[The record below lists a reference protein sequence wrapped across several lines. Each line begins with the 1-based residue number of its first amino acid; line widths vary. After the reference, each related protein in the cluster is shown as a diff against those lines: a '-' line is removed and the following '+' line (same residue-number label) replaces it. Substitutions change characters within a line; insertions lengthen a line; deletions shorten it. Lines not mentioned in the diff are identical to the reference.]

1 MPLKGRRLWL
11 SCLVFTAVGASVAAA
26 QQPAENQMSSNAPA
40 AQPAVTATP
49 TNTIQQRVTR
59 VRAWIAGRNFGAA
72 ANELEKIKKETAADE
87 SMQQVSRVML
97 MGVYLE
103 QPNYTGAQ
111 ALLEETFKRK
121 SSKRGADDSYYA
133 VAGQIIKSSQS
144 QLERYKSLGI
154 NLADSALPN
163 EACTDLGKWQA
174 LLEIIV
180 QQSKQMTVELKQ
192 PDEALSLLEAATS
205 VRGTL
210 ARDEY
215 EAAKWKNE
223 VIDTRELIAN
233 AQMKVSEVDA
243 STSVP
248 STGLIAS
255 NNVPIPTVFKQT
267 EAQKIVLPAPAE
279 NKPIEQQQVAS
290 GNSEIL
296 NQPVQ
301 QPVSAPVQSA
311 PVKTENTVAQNK
323 SESANT
329 VAQNAQQPV
338 ARQRVAANN
347 NEAEK
352 ASDPIVNTAKSEKPA
367 TIAAGD
373 MMQVGSLVDLATKKV
388 NPAYPQVART
398 ARISGI
404 VKVEVVLDEDG
415 KVAEVRNA
423 AGPEMLRRAA
433 MDAVKRWQFKPAT
446 RDGQP
451 VRASG
456 FVNFNFTL

>member
-11 SCLVFTAVGASVAAA
+11 SCLVLTAVGASAAAA
-26 QQPAENQMSSNAPA
+26 QQQAENSTPLNG
-40 AQPAVTATP
+40 VGTP
-49 TNTIQQRVTR
+49 TNSAAPSNSIQQRISR
-59 VRAWIAGRNFGAA
+59 VRALIAGRNFGAA
-72 ANELEKIKKETAADE
+72 AGELEKIKKETGADE
-87 SMQQVSRVML
+87 SLQQVSRVML

-103 QPNYTGAQ
+103 QPNYSAAQ

-121 SSKRGADDSYYA
+121 SLKLGAEDSYYA

-154 NLADSALPN
+154 NLSDSTLPN
-163 EACTDLGKWQA
+163 EACTDLGKWHA

-180 QQSKQMTVELKQ
+180 QQSKQMTVEMKQ

-205 VRGTL
+205 ARSTL

-233 AQMKVSEVDA
+233 SQMKVSEVDA
-243 STSVP
+243 STTIP
-248 STGLIAS
+248 SGVLIAS
-255 NNVPIPTVFKQT
+255 NNIPSPTVFKQT
-267 EAQKIVLPAPAE
+267 EAPKIVLPLPSESKSA
-279 NKPIEQQQVAS
+279 EQQIAG

-301 QPVSAPVQSA
+301 KTAPAPVAST
-311 PVKTENTVAQNK
+311 PVKIENSVAQNK
-323 SESANT
+323 LESADANK
-329 VAQNAQQPV
+329 QNVSQPV
-338 ARQRVAANN
+338 ARQRVAENN
-347 NEAEK
+347 NQAEK
-352 ASDPIVNTAKSEKPA
+352 TPNP
-367 TIAAGD
+367 AAGAAKNEKTTANVAGE
-373 MMQVGSLVDLATKKV
+373 MMQIGSLVDMATKKV
-388 NPAYPQVART
+388 NPAYPPVART

-404 VKVEVVLDEDG
+404 VKVEVILDEEG

-433 MDAVKRWQFKPAT
+433 MDAVKRWQFKPFT

>member
-11 SCLVFTAVGASVAAA
+11 SCLVLTAAGASAATA
-26 QQPAENQMSSNAPA
+26 QQQAENSTPLNGVETPASSAAPA
-40 AQPAVTATP
+40 NSIP
-49 TNTIQQRVTR
+49 QRIAR
-59 VRAWIAGRNFGAA
+59 IRALIAGRNFGVAA
-72 ANELEKIKKETAADE
+72 VELEKIKKETAADE
-87 SMQQVSRVML
+87 SLQQVSRVML

-103 QPNYTGAQ
+103 QPNYAAAQ
-111 ALLEETFKRK
+111 GLLEETFKRK
-121 SSKRGADDSYYA
+121 SLKIGAEDSYYA

-154 NLADSALPN
+154 NLSDSTLPN
-163 EACTDLGKWQA
+163 EACTDLGKWHA

-180 QQSKQMTVELKQ
+180 QESKQMSVELKQ
-192 PDEALSLLEAATS
+192 PDEALSLLEAATRARS
-205 VRGTL
+205 TL

-243 STSVP
+243 STAVP
-248 STGLIAS
+248 SSGLLAS
-255 NNVPIPTVFKQT
+255 NNVPVPTVFKQT
-267 EAQKIVLPAPAE
+267 EAPKVVLPAPAD
-279 NKPIEQQQVAS
+279 NKPVEQPQVAS

-301 QPVSAPVQSA
+301 QPAPAPVQTA
-311 PVKTENTVAQNK
+311 PVKTENTAAQTKPEPANNTIAQN
-323 SESANT
+323 
-329 VAQNAQQPV
+329 VQQPV
-338 ARQRVAANN
+338 TRQRVTANEQPQNVPNQAAN
-347 NEAEK
+347 A
-352 ASDPIVNTAKSEKPA
+352 AKSDKN
-367 TIAAGD
+367 AAGE
-373 MMQVGSLVDLATKKV
+373 MMQFGSLVDMATRKV
-388 NPAYPQVART
+388 NPAYPSVART
-398 ARISGI
+398 ARITGI
-404 VKVEVVLDEDG
+404 VKVEVIVDEDG

-451 VRASG
+451 VKASG

>member
-11 SCLVFTAVGASVAAA
+11 SCLILTAVGASAAAA
-26 QQPAENQMSSNAPA
+26 QQQAENQTPLNGVATPTTTA
-40 AQPAVTATP
+40 AP
-49 TNTIQQRVTR
+49 TNTIQQRIGR

-72 ANELEKIKKETAADE
+72 AAELEKIKKETAADE

-97 MGVYLE
+97 MGVFLE
-103 QPNYTGAQ
+103 QPDYARAQ
-111 ALLEETFKRK
+111 ALLEETYKRK
-121 SSKRGADDSYYA
+121 SLKRGADDSYYA

-144 QLERYKSLGI
+144 QVERYKRLGI
-154 NLADSALPN
+154 NISDTALPT

-192 PDEALSLLEAATS
+192 PDEAMTLLEAATGA
-205 VRGTL
+205 RGTL

-223 VIDTRELIAN
+223 VTDTRELISN

-243 STSVP
+243 STTIP
-248 STGLIAS
+248 SGTLIAS
-255 NNVPIPTVFKQT
+255 NNIPSPTVFKQT
-267 EAQKIVLPAPAE
+267 EAPKIVLPTPVE
-279 NKPIEQQQVAS
+279 NKPAEQPQVAS
-290 GNSEIL
+290 GQSEIL
-296 NQPVQ
+296 SQPIQ
-301 QPVSAPVQSA
+301 QPVPAPVQPN
-311 PVKTENTVAQNK
+311 PVKTENTTAQNK
-323 SESANT
+323 PESAPQT
-329 VAQNAQQPV
+329 APQNNSEPI
-338 ARQRVAANN
+338 RQRMVTNN
-347 NEAEK
+347 STAEK
-352 ASDPIVNTAKSEKPA
+352 ATNQPANPANNEK
-367 TIAAGD
+367 AAASGD
-373 MMQVGSLVDLATKKV
+373 MMQVGSLIDMATRRV
-388 NPAYPQVART
+388 NPAYPPVART

-433 MDAVKRWQFKPAT
+433 MDAVKRWEFKPVT

>member
-11 SCLVFTAVGASVAAA
+11 SCLILTAAGASAATA
-26 QQPAENQMSSNAPA
+26 QQQAENQTPLNGVATP
-40 AQPAVTATP
+40 TATAAP
-49 TNTIQQRVTR
+49 TNTIQQRIGR

-72 ANELEKIKKETAADE
+72 AAELEKIKKETAADE
-87 SMQQVSRVML
+87 SLQQVSRVML

-103 QPNYTGAQ
+103 QPDYTRAQ
-111 ALLEETFKRK
+111 ALLEETYKRK
-121 SSKRGADDSYYA
+121 SLKRGADDSYYA

-144 QLERYKSLGI
+144 QVERYKRLGI
-154 NLADSALPN
+154 NIADAALPN
-163 EACTDLGKWQA
+163 EACADLGKWQS

-205 VRGTL
+205 ARGTL

-248 STGLIAS
+248 SGTLIAS
-255 NNVPIPTVFKQT
+255 NNIPAPTVFKQT
-267 EAQKIVLPAPAE
+267 EAPKIVLPPPVE
-279 NKPIEQQQVAS
+279 NKPAEQQQTPS
-290 GNSEIL
+290 GQNEIL
-296 NQPVQ
+296 NQPVHQ
-301 QPVSAPVQSA
+301 SAPAPVQPA
-311 PVKTENTVAQNK
+311 PAKTENTTAQSK
-323 SESANT
+323 SEPVTNA
-329 VAQNAQQPV
+329 VQQNASEPV
-338 ARQRVAANN
+338 RQRIPANEN
-347 NEAEK
+347 LAEK
-352 ASDPIVNTAKSEKPA
+352 VANQPANPAKNEKNVASADT
-367 TIAAGD
+367 
-373 MMQVGSLVDLATKKV
+373 MQVGGSLIDMATRKV
-388 NPAYPQVART
+388 NPAYPPVART
-398 ARISGI
+398 ARISGV
-404 VKVEVVLDEDG
+404 VKVEVVVDENG
-415 KVAEVRNA
+415 NVAEVRNA

-433 MDAVKRWQFKPAT
+433 MDAVKRWQFKPVV

>member
-11 SCLVFTAVGASVAAA
+11 SCLILTAVGASAAAA
-26 QQPAENQMSSNAPA
+26 QQQAENQTPLNGVATPTITA
-40 AQPAVTATP
+40 AP
-49 TNTIQQRVTR
+49 TNTIQQRIGR
-59 VRAWIAGRNFGAA
+59 IRAWIAGRNFGAA
-72 ANELEKIKKETAADE
+72 AAELEKIKKETAADE

-103 QPNYTGAQ
+103 QPDYTRAQ
-111 ALLEETFKRK
+111 ALLEETYKRK
-121 SSKRGADDSYYA
+121 SLKVGADDSYYA

-144 QLERYKSLGI
+144 QVERYKRLGI
-154 NLADSALPN
+154 NISDTAMPT

-192 PDEALSLLEAATS
+192 PDEAMTLLEAATGA
-205 VRGTL
+205 RGTL

-223 VIDTRELIAN
+223 VTDTRELISN

-243 STSVP
+243 STTIP
-248 STGLIAS
+248 SGTLIAS
-255 NNVPIPTVFKQT
+255 NNIPSPTVFKQT
-267 EAQKIVLPAPAE
+267 EAPKIVLPPPAE
-279 NKPIEQQQVAS
+279 NKPAEPQVAS
-290 GNSEIL
+290 GQSEIL
-296 NQPVQ
+296 SQPIQ
-301 QPVSAPVQSA
+301 QPVSAPVQPN
-311 PVKTENTVAQNK
+311 PVKTENTTVQNK
-323 SESANT
+323 PEPAANT
-329 VAQNAQQPV
+329 APQNNSEPV
-338 ARQRVAANN
+338 RQRMVTNN
-347 NEAEK
+347 NTAEK
-352 ASDPIVNTAKSEKPA
+352 AANQPANPANSEK
-367 TIAAGD
+367 AAANGD
-373 MMQVGSLVDLATKKV
+373 MMQVGSLIDMATRKV
-388 NPAYPQVART
+388 NPAYPPVART
-398 ARISGI
+398 ARISGV
-404 VKVEVVLDEDG
+404 VKVEVVLNEDG

-433 MDAVKRWQFKPAT
+433 MDAVKRWEFKPVT